1 MTPQRKSPSSISI
14 ALSGSGGSGVMTA
27 GDMLLEAAALAGC
40 YGLMSRTSGPQ
51 IRGGEAAALLRL
63 AREPIECHGDSFD
76 ILMAIDW
83 VNTERFAAEIP
94 LGAHSL
100 MIGDPAQGSAPAE
113 FANLGARPLALP
125 MKDLAKKIP
134 HGRANMVAL
143 GYIASLIGLP
153 AAALAEAIRRSL
165 GANSDAVTAS
175 LAAAEA
181 GSAAAQGVEC
191 PFRLAPGGTERDKRW
206 LITGNEAAGFGAL
219 KGGVRFV
226 AAYPIT
232 PATEILEWMAPALT
246 EVGGVL
252 VQAEDE
258 LASINMAIGASYGG
272 TPALTATSGPG
283 LSLMVESLGL
293 AISAEVPIVVVD
305 VMRSG
310 PSTGIPTKSEQ
321 SDLNIALY
329 GPHGDTP
336 HVVVAPNS
344 VADCLMTTQWAVH
357 LAEAMQ
363 VPALVLS
370 DQSFGQTRMVID
382 RPADVAF
389 AGQRKTANGEA
400 QPYRRYALTE
410 SGISPMAIPGTPG
423 LMHTADGLEHSERG
437 TPSSQ
442 AKDHLAQLDKRKR
455 KLDTADY
462 GRHWAEVEGDGEGD
476 VAIITWGS
484 CTAPAREAL
493 ALARADGVRAKLISL
508 RLLSPAQPGR
518 LDELLEGREARA
530 GRRADPQR
538 PIPPLSAR
546 GVFAPRRG
554 AGALPA
560 RAVAAASVG
569 DSPPTRPMEQP
580 MSVSAET
587 LPAAK
592 DFKSDA
598 KPVWCP
604 GCGDYSVLTSLTRA
618 FAQLAVRPENVAVVS
633 GIGCSSRIPA
643 YTNCYGFH
651 GVHGRALAVATGLK
665 VARPDLTVVAAGGD
679 GDGYSI
685 GGNHFLHACR
695 RNVDLTYIVM
705 DNHVYGMTKGQASPT
720 TEPDWDNALAPGG
733 TGVRPF
739 NPLVIALASGANFV
753 ARAFSGDVVGTAD
766 IIAKAI
772 SSPGFSFVE
781 VLSPCITFRPE
792 QRGWKES
799 VRPAPVVTT
808 DDPGRAARRFMTDDG
823 FNIGVLYHGNRK
835 PYQPPIGQK
844 RKTLSEIEREFAL

>member
-1 MTPQRKSPSSISI
+1 MAPRSKSPSSISI

-76 ILMAIDW
+76 ILLAIDW
-83 VNTERFAAEIP
+83 VNTERFASEIP
-94 LGAHSL
+94 LDAHSL

-143 GYIASLIGLP
+143 GYIAGLIGLP
-153 AAALAEAIRRSL
+153 ATAIAEAIRRSL
-165 GANSDAVTAS
+165 GDNGDAVTAS

-181 GSAAAQGVEC
+181 GRAAAQGVEC
-191 PFRLAPGGTERDKRW
+191 PFRLAPGGNERDKRW
-206 LITGNEAAGFGAL
+206 LITGNEAAGYGAL

-232 PATEILEWMAPALT
+232 PATEVLEWMAPALT
-246 EVGGVL
+246 DVGGVL

-283 LSLMVESLGL
+283 LALMIEALGL

-329 GPHGDTP
+329 GPHGDSP

-357 LAEAMQ
+357 LAETMQ

-382 RPADVAF
+382 RPADFAF
-389 AGQRKTANGEA
+389 TGQRKLANGDA

-410 SGISPMAIPGTPG
+410 SGISPMAIPGTAG
-423 LMHTADGLEHSERG
+423 FMHTADGLEHSERG

-442 AKDHLAQLDKRKR
+442 AKDHLTQLDKRKR

-462 GRHWAEVEGDGEGD
+462 DRHWAQVEGDGKGD

-493 ALARADGVRAKLISL
+493 ALARADGVRAKLISM
-508 RLLSPAQPGR
+508 RLLSPAQPER
-518 LDELLEGREARA
+518 L
-530 GRRADPQR
+530 
-538 PIPPLSAR
+538 
-546 GVFAPRRG
+546 
-554 AGALPA
+554 GALLDGVKRVLVVEQTHSGQFHRYL
-560 RAVAAASVG
+560 RAEYS
-569 DSPPTRPMEQP
+569 
-580 MSVSAET
+580 
-587 LPAAK
+587 LPGE
-592 DFKSDA
+592 
-598 KPVWCP
+598 V
-604 GCGDYSVLTSLTRA
+604 
-618 FAQLAVRPENVAVVS
+618 
-633 GIGCSSRIPA
+633 
-643 YTNCYGFH
+643 
-651 GVHGRALAVATGLK
+651 RALY
-665 VARPDLTVVAAGGD
+665 RPGPLP
-679 GDGYSI
+679 
-685 GGNHFLHACR
+685 L
-695 RNVDLTYIVM
+695 
-705 DNHVYGMTKGQASPT
+705 
-720 TEPDWDNALAPGG
+720 
-733 TGVRPF
+733 RP
-739 NPLVIALASGANFV
+739 
-753 ARAFSGDVVGTAD
+753 
-766 IIAKAI
+766 
-772 SSPGFSFVE
+772 
-781 VLSPCITFRPE
+781 
-792 QRGWKES
+792 
-799 VRPAPVVTT
+799 
-808 DDPGRAARRFMTDDG
+808 
-823 FNIGVLYHGNRK
+823 
-835 PYQPPIGQK
+835 
-844 RKTLSEIEREFAL
+844 SEIHRELVEWSRP